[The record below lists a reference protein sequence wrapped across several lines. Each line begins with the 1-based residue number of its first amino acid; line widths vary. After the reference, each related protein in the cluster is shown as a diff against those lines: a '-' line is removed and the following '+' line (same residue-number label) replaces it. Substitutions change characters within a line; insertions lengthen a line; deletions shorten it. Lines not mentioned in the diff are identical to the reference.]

1 MSFKLL
7 KLHFDYIG
15 GGKAL
20 SRKQHTSSRVED
32 FKAEKIFLQTNL

>member
-7 KLHFDYIG
+7 KLHFDYVG

-20 SRKQHTSSRVED
+20 SRKQHSYYGVED
-32 FKAEKIFLQTNL
+32 FKAENIFLQTNL